1 MGKEKMT
8 IEDTIKAK
16 LKSSNN
22 ALRIGMAEFMGTF
35 FLCLIGN
42 AAVHESVLT
51 GGSAFQVCFAFG
63 MAVTFGVYISAG
75 VSGGHINPAVT
86 VAMASLGRLGDG
98 IGQNA
103 GMACVYILSQI
114 LGAFVSSI
122 FVWIAY
128 APAEAYLI
136 EKHNMSA
143 IGMAG
148 LYATWP
154 TGEFDVSQGT
164 LFYDQALGTFIL
176 VMVIFAV
183 TDDKNTSPGNA
194 APILIGLAACV
205 VGLSYGVNGGGGI
218 NPARDLGPR
227 LFGLMMFGSEAFA
240 GQHMFFWIPL
250 VAPLVGGIVAAWT
263 YLLTISAHHPD
274 TSAQETDDFETDYKP
289 VQTQD
294 GCWSRGKY

>member
-1 MGKEKMT
+1 M
-8 IEDTIKAK
+8 
-16 LKSSNN
+16 SNN
-22 ALRIGMAEFMGTF
+22 ALRIGLAEFMGTF

-63 MAVTFGVYISAG
+63 MAVSFGVYISAG

-103 GMACVYILSQI
+103 GMACVYIVSQI
-114 LGAFVSSI
+114 LGAFVSSF
-122 FVWIAY
+122 FVWLAY

-154 TGEFDVSQGT
+154 TGEFEVSQVRS
-164 LFYDQALGTFIL
+164 LRS
-176 VMVIFAV
+176 
-183 TDDKNTSPGNA
+183 N
-194 APILIGLAACV
+194 
-205 VGLSYGVNGGGGI
+205 
-218 NPARDLGPR
+218 
-227 LFGLMMFGSEAFA
+227 
-240 GQHMFFWIPL
+240 
-250 VAPLVGGIVAAWT
+250 
-263 YLLTISAHHPD
+263 
-274 TSAQETDDFETDYKP
+274 
-289 VQTQD
+289 
-294 GCWSRGKY
+294 